1 MQNVQNVKNVQN
13 VQCRRSD
20 RDFLNF
26 LPIFRLLLFEYG
38 PRPIEGQ
45 DGKMDTIASKF
56 EFTFEVVFAT
66 SPSDAWQMVRKW
78 KAESNKRR
86 RWREKKVEE
95 EG

>member
-1 MQNVQNVKNVQN
+1 MQNVKNVQNVQN

-20 RDFLNF
+20 RNFLNF

-56 EFTFEVVFAT
+56 ESTFEVVFAS

-78 KAESNKRR
+78 KAESNK
-86 RWREKKVEE
+86 KKVERE
-95 EG
+95 KG